1 VSIVLSLNHSG
12 LLTPVFVLIV
22 SLKLFAIYH
31 SVSHENNKHQQNK
44 LPCYVPGFISSSK
57 FTSCLFDG

>member
-1 VSIVLSLNHSG
+1 MKITN
-12 LLTPVFVLIV
+12 I
-22 SLKLFAIYH
+22 I
-31 SVSHENNKHQQNK
+31 QNK